1 MEEDFDQLENKQSF
15 KKMILIIGGIVLVSG
30 ALTTYLLLKK
40 AANKSYNS
48 ETPSSNTV
56 ASSTA
61 TTSIKPLY
69 SADLATWKNYYW
81 PGKINTHYPS
91 DWKLQEVKNTDG
103 FTIGLDIMPPTGL
116 AEDTIFIGGDKV
128 KCSSILKYS
137 KNRCLKNKIQV
148 PFYTSTKNP
157 EVLSAFDIIYQNT
170 ILTDVVK

>member
-1 MEEDFDQLENKQSF
+1 MEENFDQLENKQSF
-15 KKMILIIGGIVLVSG
+15 KKMMIIIGSIVLVSG
-30 ALTTYLLLKK
+30 ALTAYLLLKK

-48 ETPSSNTV
+48 ETPSSNVV

-61 TTSIKPLY
+61 IAPVKPLY

-91 DWKLQEVKNTDG
+91 DWKLAEVKNVDG
-103 FTIGLDIMPPTGL
+103 FITGLDIISPTGI
-116 AEDTIFIGGDKV
+116 AEDTIFIAGDKV
-128 KCSSILKYS
+128 KCSSILKYP
-137 KNRCLKNKIQV
+137 KNKCLKNKIQV

-157 EVLSAFDIIYQNT
+157 EVLSAFDLIYQNT